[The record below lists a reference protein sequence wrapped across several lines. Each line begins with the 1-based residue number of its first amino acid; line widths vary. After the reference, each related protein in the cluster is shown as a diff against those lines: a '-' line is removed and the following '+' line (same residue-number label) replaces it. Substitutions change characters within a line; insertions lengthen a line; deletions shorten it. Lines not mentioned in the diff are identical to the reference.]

1 MPAVPP
7 FPGRAGN
14 GTTLLDERAVTQT
27 RTTNPAMSWIT
38 TYRTDWVYRI
48 DRTDWIDRT
57 DSTYWQVSPFWG
69 TLPLTR

>member
-14 GTTLLDERAVTQT
+14 GTTLLDERVVTQT
-27 RTTNPAMSWIT
+27 RTTNQAMSWVT
-38 TYRTDWVYRI
+38 TYRTDWVYW
-48 DRTDWIDRT
+48 TDW
-57 DSTYWQVSPFWG
+57 TYWQVSPFWG

>member
-1 MPAVPP
+1 
-7 FPGRAGN
+7 
-14 GTTLLDERAVTQT
+14 
-27 RTTNPAMSWIT
+27 MSWIT

-69 TLPLTR
+69 ALPLTR

>member
-14 GTTLLDERAVTQT
+14 GTTLLDERVVTQT
-27 RTTNPAMSWIT
+27 RTTNQAMSWVT
-38 TYRTDWVYRI
+38 TYRTNWVYR
-48 DRTDWIDRT
+48 TDW
-57 DSTYWQVSPFWG
+57 TYWQVSPFWG

>member
-1 MPAVPP
+1 
-7 FPGRAGN
+7 
-14 GTTLLDERAVTQT
+14 
-27 RTTNPAMSWIT
+27 MSWVT
-38 TYRTDWVYRI
+38 TYRIDRTDWVYRI

>member
-1 MPAVPP
+1 
-7 FPGRAGN
+7 
-14 GTTLLDERAVTQT
+14 
-27 RTTNPAMSWIT
+27 MSWVT
-38 TYRTDWVYRI
+38 TYRI

>member
-14 GTTLLDERAVTQT
+14 GTTLLDERVVTQT
-27 RTTNPAMSWIT
+27 RTTNQAMSWVT
-38 TYRTDWVYRI
+38 TYRADWVYRTNWVYRTDW
-48 DRTDWIDRT
+48 
-57 DSTYWQVSPFWG
+57 TYWQVSPFWG

>member
-27 RTTNPAMSWIT
+27 RTTNQAMSWVT
-38 TYRTDWVYRI
+38 TYRTNWVYR
-48 DRTDWIDRT
+48 TDW
-57 DSTYWQVSPFWG
+57 TYWQVSPFWG

>member
-27 RTTNPAMSWIT
+27 RTTNHAMSWVT
-38 TYRTDWVYRI
+38 TYRTNWVYR
-48 DRTDWIDRT
+48 TDW
-57 DSTYWQVSPFWG
+57 TYWQVSPFWG

>member
-1 MPAVPP
+1 
-7 FPGRAGN
+7 
-14 GTTLLDERAVTQT
+14 
-27 RTTNPAMSWIT
+27 MSWIT